1 MVWTRGEEVT
11 SSGLFDEPAGATPL
25 DPDDAKGLIPTW
37 VATRGDLNS
46 AEQENIAKAIA
57 WTSSRGGPHT
67 LASLLTDETVRNLHR
82 RMFRDVW
89 KWAGVYRRHDTNMGA
104 PWPYV
109 PTQVRELLADVLAQ
123 TADPE
128 NLPWPADELAVRFHH
143 RLVAIHPF
151 PNGNGRHARLAAD
164 LLLELLGEPV
174 FSWGSENLNEDGASR
189 AAYLDALQW
198 ADRELDYEPLL
209 LFARS

>member
-1 MVWTRGEEVT
+1 M
-11 SSGLFDEPAGATPL
+11 SHS
-25 DPDDAKGLIPTW
+25 
-37 VATRGDLNS
+37 
-46 AEQENIAKAIA
+46 
-57 WTSSRGGPHT
+57 
-67 LASLLTDETVRNLHR
+67 
-82 RMFRDVW
+82 
-89 KWAGVYRRHDTNMGA
+89 
-104 PWPYV
+104 
-109 PTQVRELLADVLAQ
+109 QVRELLADVLAQ
-123 TADPE
+123 TSDPE

-174 FSWGSENLNEDGASR
+174 FSWGSQNLNEDGASR